1 MLVNQMCHTIVEL
14 LPENE
19 PTVIVTTNMVLEKL
33 NVKTLKLP
41 LSIRT
46 GFFVVQFKI
55 FLEIFSGLVMLNF
68 LAYSI
73 G

>member
-1 MLVNQMCHTIVEL
+1 MLVNQMCHIIVEL